1 MGAWFSYPGKMI
13 LDWMAQRKIP
23 RVSPRSDVPSFD
35 VRKPRTPEEFDD
47 HRICKLALYALRHYN
62 SNHPDAMFWFPDQP
76 KVACVAF
83 REDYW
88 YHLNFSARRTE
99 GSDEQSFFA
108 ELRYVQCPYR
118 LIVET
123 CTILEKLL
131 SRFRSSCALCVDGS
145 NILHP
150 SDIELGCGKEG
161 HEEELYRERCKYSCD
176 RRRKDYF
183 RKEMLETPSRLGGD
197 KCPNF
202 GVERRDT
209 KSNSTVKGVNI
220 AGTGGGGRR
229 PSFRRR

>member
-47 HRICKLALYALRHYN
+47 YRICKLALYALQHYN

-83 REDYW
+83 REDFW

-123 CTILEKLL
+123 CTILE
-131 SRFRSSCALCVDGS
+131 
-145 NILHP
+145 
-150 SDIELGCGKEG
+150 LGCGKEG
-161 HEEELYRERCKYSCD
+161 HEEELYRERCKYSWD

-183 RKEMLETPSRLGGD
+183 RKEMLETPFRLGGD